1 MNKTLKCLIVFLLV
15 TLFSVSVFATE
26 VLENTVNYD
35 DQIMRIS
42 EDEGAFIPEEWRRG
56 ALLDENSI
64 NGNVFEAKDEY
75 TLEGKTVNGDMFV
88 FAEKVSLKN
97 VTVNG
102 NMFIFSDTAELNFVG
117 VTGSIYAFALEFD
130 LSEVNVQGNIYSMS
144 EKLSLENTQNVI
156 TNDMLSYAE
165 ELNVKSFIG
174 RDLCVAGNEV
184 KILDG
189 TTVGGNLSYIANDD
203 VEVEIAPGVIVKGST
218 SAVESD
224 EEVVTQEPK
233 SDVQST
239 VSSILANTIT
249 AGMGLILIVVLS
261 DKLVAQAKQKPAGSN
276 LLKLLGKGFV
286 VFAAMIILM
295 VILLFTVVGIPV
307 SLMLLLVFIIFVFI
321 SKGVTSVVI
330 ASIVSKDRNLTK
342 VQLYGLSLVVVLVI
356 TTLETLFTGMI
367 GFLISLFIIF
377 VGFGATY
384 NAFFKKLNTEKS
396 NDKAVVAEV
405 IETKE
410 VTTNES
416 KEDDILNKIDEIDP
430 LEEDEDKK

>member
-15 TLFSVSVFATE
+15 ALFSVSVFAAE

-35 DQIMRIS
+35 DQIMLIS
-42 EDEGAFIPEEWRRG
+42 EDEGAFIPEEWRREE
-56 ALLDENSI
+56 LLDENSI
-64 NGNVFEAKDEY
+64 NGNVFEANDEY
-75 TLEGKTVNGDMFV
+75 TLEGKTVNGDMFI
-88 FAEKVSLKN
+88 FAEKISLKN

-102 NMFIFSDTAELNFVG
+102 NMFVFSDTVELNFVG
-117 VTGSIYAFALEFD
+117 VTGSIYAFALDFD
-130 LSEVNVQGNIYSMS
+130 LNEVNVQGNIYSMS
-144 EKLSLENTQNVI
+144 EKLSLTNIQNVI
-156 TNDMLSYAE
+156 TYDMLSYAE
-165 ELNVKSFIG
+165 DLEIKSFVG
-174 RDLCVAGNEV
+174 RDLCVAGNDV

-203 VEVEIAPGVIVKGST
+203 VEVEIAPGVIVNGTT
-218 SAVESD
+218 SAVTSD
-224 EEVVTQEPK
+224 EEVVVEEK
-233 SDVQST
+233 SDVKST
-239 VSSILANTIT
+239 ISSILANTIT
-249 AGMGLILIVVLS
+249 AGIGLIVIIILS
-261 DKLVAQAKQKPAGSN
+261 DKLVVQAKEKAGVSG

-295 VILLFTVVGIPV
+295 IMLIITVVGIPV
-307 SLMLLLVFIIFVFI
+307 SLILLLVFIIFIFI

-330 ASIVSKDRNLTK
+330 ASVIAKDKNLTK
-342 VQLYGLSLVVVLVI
+342 VQLFGLSLVVILVI

-410 VTTNES
+410 VITNEN

>member
-1 MNKTLKCLIVFLLV
+1 MNKKLKCLIVFLLV

-35 DQIMRIS
+35 DQIMLIS

-117 VTGSIYAFALEFD
+117 VTGSIYAFALEFG

-249 AGMGLILIVVLS
+249 AGMGLILIAVLS

>member
-35 DQIMRIS
+35 DQIMLIS

-416 KEDDILNKIDEIDP
+416 TEDDILNKIDEIDP

>member
-35 DQIMRIS
+35 DQIMLIS

>member
-35 DQIMRIS
+35 DQIMLIS

-144 EKLSLENTQNVI
+144 DKLSLENTQNVI

>member
-1 MNKTLKCLIVFLLV
+1 ML
-15 TLFSVSVFATE
+15 
-26 VLENTVNYD
+26 
-35 DQIMRIS
+35 IS

-117 VTGSIYAFALEFD
+117 VTGSIYAFALEFG

-377 VGFGATY
+377 VDLVQHIMHF
-384 NAFFKKLNTEKS
+384 
-396 NDKAVVAEV
+396 
-405 IETKE
+405 
-410 VTTNES
+410 S
-416 KEDDILNKIDEIDP
+416 KN
-430 LEEDEDKK
+430 